1 MNGGVVVVVF
11 TLGAFGVHIIRFGR
25 ERRTRDQA
33 LKHDRDEGENFDR
46 ENRKLWRKLL
56 REK

>member
-1 MNGGVVVVVF
+1 MNVGVVVVVF
-11 TLGAFGVHIIRFGR
+11 ALRAFGVHIRFGR
-25 ERRTRDQA
+25 ERGTRDQA

>member
-1 MNGGVVVVVF
+1 MNVGVVVIVF
-11 TLGAFGVHIIRFGR
+11 ALSAFGVHIRFGR
-25 ERRTRDQA
+25 ERGTSDQA